1 MDELAL
7 AAGAQR
13 IVAAGSLAGR
23 RMRAR
28 LAIIALDLA
37 RLPRALVPP
46 ALALAGRL
54 DLEAAASGSVTRP
67 QGKARLML
75 RDGRFRKIDHV
86 DLTLAASHDGH
97 RLRADVQ
104 ARAPLAQAS
113 ARLDL
118 PAAWPPPDD
127 AALAVDLKVAP
138 FDVAPLL
145 AAAGGPTGARGRA
158 SLDAHV
164 EGTAARPTAPP
175 ATTSRPPPAP
185 PASSG
190 WTT

>member
-1 MDELAL
+1 RDAVARERLGVAYPEARGQLDRPARLRFGEGRFAVDELAL

-28 LAIIALDLA
+28 LAITALDLA

-54 DLEAAASGSVTRP
+54 DVEAAASGSVTRP

-86 DLTLAASHDGH
+86 DLTLAASHDG
-97 RLRADVQ
+97 
-104 ARAPLAQAS
+104 
-113 ARLDL
+113 
-118 PAAWPPPDD
+118 
-127 AALAVDLKVAP
+127 
-138 FDVAPLL
+138 
-145 AAAGGPTGARGRA
+145 
-158 SLDAHV
+158 
-164 EGTAARPTAPP
+164 
-175 ATTSRPPPAP
+175 
-185 PASSG
+185 
-190 WTT
+190 